1 MKRIFTISILSLFVL
16 FAVAQDMGTLKGQ
29 LKDKESGETIIGA
42 NVVLES
48 DKSIGGAT
56 DFDGNFSIQIPVGD
70 QKVVIT
76 SIGYE
81 SQTLTVSVKK
91 GETTTLNVEMGMGSF
106 QQDMVVISAGKFE
119 QKIEDLTV
127 SVAIIKPDI
136 LESRGSTSAEDA
148 LEQTPG
154 LTIMDGEAQMR
165 GGSGYSFGAGSRV
178 MLLVDDLPILSGD
191 AGRPSWGFIPTE
203 NLSQIEVIKGA
214 SSVLY
219 GSSALN
225 GIINIRTAYP
235 TDKPKTK
242 INLFTG
248 FYSAPEQEN
257 AQWWDTDDLPIYGG
271 MNFFHSRKVGTWD
284 IVAGGNFLI
293 DNGFIGPE
301 PVATGSA
308 NFMNNDTIIEG
319 NGVIVD
325 SRDSL
330 GNVVDYHNPRKEFSN
345 RFRVNLNIRKRSKST
360 PGLAFGI
367 NTNVMY
373 SKNTSTL
380 LWANNTYGL
389 YRPMAG
395 SITRTVQTSFN
406 VDPFISYSGSKGS
419 KHTFRTRIFH
429 QNNDN
434 DNNQGNLNYVF
445 FGEYQFAHKFI
456 QVNDLTLTVGAM
468 GQYSLSEAELYA
480 GKVVDGVIVKGD
492 GKNNASNLAVYF
504 QVNKKFWKRLN
515 VNGGG
520 RLEYFSVNGQDTI
533 IRPVFR
539 LGASSKL
546 WKGGFLRA
554 SFGEGFRFPSIAE
567 RYIFTTVGGLPIVPN
582 PDVKPERSY
591 AAEVGLMQGIKIG
604 KFGGYLDI
612 AGFYQYYINFVEF
625 TAGNF
630 APEGSALPLA
640 FKSLN
645 TGDARVY
652 GVDVSL
658 IGNGQF
664 TPWFGMNV
672 LAGYTYARPESVDP
686 DYVYGVDNTGRE
698 LSQRSTSSIIPTTPN
713 ASATPE
719 EVAAYD
725 KIIADYDKY
734 PVLKYRFEHLVNA
747 DLEFVF
753 TIMKKYKL
761 SVAGT
766 YRYYSYMKNVDKIFY
781 QVDPIFGWGAVEFRE
796 EHSDGDHVFDLRG
809 AIELSQ
815 QVKLGVSVKNVA
827 NRVYAL
833 RPLKINSPRT
843 TQLQLTV
850 TF

>member
-1 MKRIFTISILSLFVL
+1 MKRIFTTTILSVLVL
-16 FAVAQDMGTLKGQ
+16 FSVAQDSGTVKGTV
-29 LKDKESGETIIGA
+29 KDKESGETIIGA
-42 NVVLES
+42 SVVWS
-48 DKSIGGAT
+48 TDKGRGAAT
-56 DFDGNFSIQIPVGD
+56 DFDGNFSLQLPAGA
-70 QKVVIT
+70 QKIIIT

-81 SQTLTVSVKK
+81 TQTVPVAVKS
-91 GETTTLNVEMGMGSF
+91 GETTTVNISLGMESE
-106 QQDMVVISAGKFE
+106 QLEMVVVSAGKFE
-119 QKIEDLTV
+119 QKREDLTV
-127 SVAIIKPDI
+127 SVAVIKPDI
-136 LESRGSTSAEDA
+136 VESRGSTSAEDA

-191 AGRPSWGFIPTE
+191 AGRPSWGFVPIE
-203 NLSQIEVIKGA
+203 NLEQIEVIKGA

-235 TDKPKTK
+235 KDKPKTK

-248 FYSAPEQEN
+248 FYSQPEQED
-257 AQWWDTDDLPIYGG
+257 ARWWDEDDLPIYGG
-271 MNFFHSRKVGTWD
+271 MNFFHSRKVGSWD

-301 PVATGSA
+301 PG
-308 NFMNNDTIIEG
+308 DTII
-319 NGVIVD
+319 NGSAAIID
-325 SRDSL
+325 TRDST
-330 GNVVDYHNPRKEFSN
+330 GAVTDWHQPRKEFSN
-345 RFRVNLNIRKRSKST
+345 RFRVNLNIRKRSLST
-360 PGLAFGI
+360 PGLAWGL

-373 SKNTSTL
+373 AKSTSTL
-380 LWANNTYGL
+380 LWLNNTYGL
-389 YRPMAG
+389 YRPYNG

-406 VDPFISYSGSKGS
+406 VDPFITYSGPKGS
-419 KHTFRTRIFH
+419 KHTFRGRVFH

-445 FGEYQFAHKFI
+445 FGEYQFAHRFAEVK
-456 QVNDLTLTVGAM
+456 DLTITVGTMA
-468 GQYSLSEAELYA
+468 QYSLSEAELYI
-480 GKVVDGVIVKGD
+480 GNENGD
-492 GKNNASNLAVYF
+492 GKSNATNAAVYV
-504 QVNKKFWKRLN
+504 QVDKKFWNRVNL
-515 VNGGG
+515 NGGA
-520 RLEYFSVNGQDTI
+520 RFEYFSINGNDTI

-539 LGASSKL
+539 VGANTRL
-546 WKGGFLRA
+546 WKEGYLRA

-582 PDVKPERSY
+582 PDVEPERSY

-604 KFGGYLDI
+604 KFLGYLDI

-625 TAGNF
+625 NAGQFGPPNGQYGRF
-630 APEGSALPLA
+630 A

-664 TPWFGMNV
+664 TPWFGVNV
-672 LAGYTYARPESVDP
+672 MAGYTYSRPQSVDP
-686 DYVYGVDNTGRE
+686 FYVYAKDSLGNDV
-698 LSQRSTSSIIPTTPN
+698 SQVSSSSSLFGTQFNPDYPKPT
-713 ASATPE
+713 
-719 EVAAYD
+719 AAD
-725 KIIADYDKY
+725 TAEFVKNG
-734 PVLKYRFEHLVNA
+734 VLKYRFEHLANV

-753 TIMKKYKL
+753 TIKKKYKL
-761 SVAGT
+761 SIGGT
-766 YRYYSYMKNVDKIFY
+766 YRYYSFMKNVDRVFY
-781 QVDPIFGWGAVEFRE
+781 QLDVAGFPWNAVEFRQE
-796 EHSDGDHVFDLRG
+796 NNSGDHVFDLRG
-809 AIELSQ
+809 AVELTENI
-815 QVKLGVSVKNVA
+815 KLGVSVKNIA

-833 RPLKINSPRT
+833 RPLKINQPRT

-850 TF
+850 QF

>member
-1 MKRIFTISILSLFVL
+1 MKRIFTTSILSLFVL
-16 FAVAQDMGTLKGQ
+16 FSVAQDTGTVKGTV
-29 LKDKESGETIIGA
+29 KDKESGETIIGA
-42 NVVLES
+42 SVVWEA
-48 DKSIGGAT
+48 DKGRGAAT
-56 DFDGNFSIQIPVGD
+56 DFDGNFSLILPVGE
-70 QKVVIT
+70 QKVIIT
-76 SIGYE
+76 SIGYDP
-81 SQTLTVSVKK
+81 QTIPVSVKK
-91 GETTTLNVEMGMGSF
+91 GETTSISVDLGVGAI
-106 QQDMVVISAGKFE
+106 QQEMVVVSAGKFE
-119 QKIEDLTV
+119 QKVEDLTV
-127 SVAIIKPDI
+127 SVAVIKPEI
-136 LESRGSTSAEDA
+136 IESRGSTSAEDA
-148 LEQTPG
+148 IEQTPG

-191 AGRPSWGFIPTE
+191 AGRPSWGFLPTE

-242 INLFTG
+242 INLYTG
-248 FYSAPEQEN
+248 FYSAPEPEESR
-257 AQWWDTDDLPIYGG
+257 WWDEDDMPIYGG
-271 MNFFHSRKVGTWD
+271 MNFFHSRKVGTLD

-301 PVATGSA
+301 PGDV
-308 NFMNNDTIIEG
+308 IIDDQAY
-319 NGVIVD
+319 VTSVD
-325 SRDSL
+325 DIL
-330 GNVVDYHNPRKEFSN
+330 DENGNVIGQDTSYTKPRKEFQN
-345 RFRVNLNIRKRSKST
+345 RFRFNLNLRKRSKSI

-373 SKNTSTL
+373 SKSTSTL
-380 LWANNTYGL
+380 LWLNSSYGL
-389 YRPMAG
+389 YRPYNG

-406 VDPFISYSGSKGS
+406 VDPYITYSGEKGS
-419 KHTFRTRIFH
+419 KHTFRTRVFH

-445 FGEYQFAHKFI
+445 FGEYQFAHRFA
-456 QVNDLTLTVGAM
+456 QVKDLTITVGTM
-468 GQYSLSEAELYA
+468 GQYSLSEAELYI
-480 GKVVDGVIVKGD
+480 GNENGD
-492 GKNNASNLAVYF
+492 GKSNSSNAAVYV
-504 QVNKKFWKRLN
+504 QIDKKFWNRLN

-520 RLEYFSVNGQDTI
+520 RFEYFSVNGNDTI

-539 LGASSKL
+539 IGASSKL
-546 WKGGFLRA
+546 WKEGYLRA

-582 PDVKPERSY
+582 PEIEPERSY

-604 KFGGYLDI
+604 KFLGYLDV
-612 AGFYQYYINFVEF
+612 AGFYQYYTNFVEF

-630 APEGSALPLA
+630 AGPDATLPLA

-652 GVDVSL
+652 GADVSL

-664 TPWFGMNV
+664 TDWFGMNV
-672 LAGYTYARPESVDP
+672 LAGYTYSRPEAVDP
-686 DYVYGVDNTGRE
+686 DYVYGVDNFGIE
-698 LSQRSTSSIIPTTPN
+698 LTQRSTSSAIPNKPS
-713 ASATPE
+713 ASATQE
-719 EVAAYD
+719 EIDAYNQAVEEYD
-725 KIIADYDKY
+725 KFPI
-734 PVLKYRFEHLVNA
+734 LKYRFEHLVNA

-761 SVAGT
+761 SVGGT
-766 YRYYSYMKNVDKIFY
+766 YRYYSYMKSVDKIFY
-781 QVDPIFGWGAVEFRE
+781 QVDPVFGWGAVEFRE
-796 EHSDGDHVFDLRG
+796 NHNKGDHVFDIRG
-809 AIELSQ
+809 AIELSE
-815 QVKLGVSVKNVA
+815 QVKLGVSVKNIA

-843 TQLQLTV
+843 TQIQLTV

>member
-1 MKRIFTISILSLFVL
+1 MKRIFTTSILSLFVL
-16 FAVAQDMGTLKGQ
+16 FAVAQDTGTVKGQ
-29 LKDKESGETIIGA
+29 VKDTESGEPIPFV

-48 DKSIGGAT
+48 DNSIGGAT
-56 DFDGNFSIQIPVGD
+56 GFDGNYSIQFPVGEGKIVF
-70 QKVVIT
+70 KV
-76 SIGYE
+76 IGYDT
-81 SQTLTVSVKK
+81 QTFPVNVKS
-91 GETTTLNVEMGMGSF
+91 GETTTIDVGMGMGSI
-106 QQDMVVISAGKFE
+106 QQEMVIVSAGKFE
-119 QKIEDLTV
+119 QKREDLTV
-127 SVAIIKPDI
+127 SVAVIKPDI
-136 LESRGSTSAEDA
+136 VESRGSTTAEDA

-191 AGRPSWGFIPTE
+191 AGRPSWGFVPIE
-203 NLSQIEVIKGA
+203 NLEQIEVIKGA

-235 TDKPKTK
+235 KDKPKTK
-242 INLFTG
+242 INLYTG
-248 FYSAPEQEN
+248 FYSAPEQED
-257 AQWWDTDDLPIYGG
+257 ARWWDEDDLPIYGG
-271 MNFFHSRKVGTWD
+271 MNFFHSRKVGTLD
-284 IVAGGNFLI
+284 IVVGGNFLI

-301 PVATGSA
+301 PVVTGSS
-308 NFMNNDTIIEG
+308 NFLQNDTIING
-319 NGVIVD
+319 SGVIVD

-330 GNVVDYHNPRKEFSN
+330 GNVVDFHAPRKEFSN
-345 RFRVNLNIRKRSKST
+345 RFRFNVNLRKRSKKL

-373 SKNTSTL
+373 SKSTSTL
-380 LWANNTYGL
+380 LWLNNTYGL
-389 YRPMAG
+389 YRPYNG

-406 VDPFISYSGSKGS
+406 VDPFISYSGEKGS

-445 FGEYQFAHKFI
+445 FGEYQFAHRFS
-456 QVNDLTLTVGAM
+456 QVKDLTITVGTM
-468 GQYSLSEAELYA
+468 GQYSLSEAELYI
-480 GKVVDGVIVKGD
+480 GNENGD
-492 GKNNASNLAVYF
+492 GKSNASNAAVYI
-504 QVNKKFWKRLN
+504 QANKKFWNRVN
-515 VNGGG
+515 VNGGA
-520 RLEYFSVNGQDTI
+520 RFEYFSINGNDTI

-539 LGASSKL
+539 IGANTRL
-546 WKGGFLRA
+546 WKEGYLRA

-582 PDVKPERSY
+582 PHVKPERSY
-591 AAEVGLMQGIKIG
+591 AIELGLMQGIKIG
-604 KFGGYLDI
+604 KFLGYLDV

-625 TAGNF
+625 NAGKFGPINGQYGRF
-630 APEGSALPLA
+630 A

-664 TPWFGMNV
+664 TDWFGLNIM
-672 LAGYTYARPESVDP
+672 AGYTYARPQAVDP
-686 DYVYGVDNTGRE
+686 YYVYAKDSIGNDV
-698 LSQRSTSSIIPTTPN
+698 SQVSSSSSLFGTALDPNYPKPT
-713 ASATPE
+713 
-719 EVAAYD
+719 AAD
-725 KIIADYDKY
+725 TAEFVKNG
-734 PVLKYRFEHLVNA
+734 VLKYRFEHLANV
-747 DLEFVF
+747 DIELVF

-761 SVAGT
+761 SIGGT
-766 YRYYSYMKNVDKIFY
+766 YRYYSYMKNVDRVFY
-781 QVDPIFGWGAVEFRE
+781 ELDVAGFPWNAVEFRQE
-796 EHSDGDHVFDLRG
+796 NNSGDHVFDLRG
-809 AIELSQ
+809 AVELSE
-815 QVKLGVSVKNVA
+815 QVKLGISVKNVA

-833 RPLKINSPRT
+833 RPLKINAPRT

>member
-1 MKRIFTISILSLFVL
+1 MKRIFTTSILSLLVL
-16 FAVAQDMGTLKGQ
+16 FAAAQDTGTVKGQ
-29 LKDKESGETIIGA
+29 VKDTESGEPIPFV

-48 DKSIGGAT
+48 DNSIGGAT
-56 DFDGNFSIQIPVGD
+56 DFDGNYNIQFPVGEGKIVF
-70 QKVVIT
+70 KV
-76 SIGYE
+76 IGYDTQTFPVNVKSGE
-81 SQTLTVSVKK
+81 S
-91 GETTTLNVEMGMGSF
+91 TTIDVGMGMGSI
-106 QQDMVVISAGKFE
+106 QQEMVVVSAGKFE
-119 QKIEDLTV
+119 QKVEDLTV
-127 SVAIIKPDI
+127 SVAVIKPDI
-136 LESRGSTSAEDA
+136 IESRGSTSAEDA

-191 AGRPSWGFIPTE
+191 AGRPSWGFVPTE

-235 TDKPKTK
+235 KDKPQTK
-242 INLFTG
+242 INLYTG
-248 FYSAPEQEN
+248 FYSAPEPEESR
-257 AQWWDTDDLPIYGG
+257 WWDQDDLPIYGG

-301 PVATGSA
+301 PG
-308 NFMNNDTIIEG
+308 DTIIDG
-319 NGVIVD
+319 TSAVID
-325 SRDSL
+325 TRDTVS
-330 GNVVDYHNPRKEFSN
+330 GAVTEWHQPRKEFSN

-360 PGLAFGI
+360 PGLAFGV

-373 SKNTSTL
+373 AKSTSTL
-380 LWANNTYGL
+380 LWLNNSYGL
-389 YRPMAG
+389 YRPFGG

-406 VDPFISYSGSKGS
+406 VDPFITYSGSKGS
-419 KHTFRTRIFH
+419 KHTFRTRVFH

-445 FGEYQFAHKFI
+445 FGEYQFAHRFV
-456 QVNDLTLTVGAM
+456 QVNDLTLTVGTM

-480 GKVVDGVIVKGD
+480 GNENGD
-492 GKNNASNLAVYF
+492 GKSNASNMAVYF
-504 QVNKKFWKRLN
+504 QFNKKFWKRLN

-520 RLEYFSVNGQDTI
+520 RFEYFSVNGNDTI

-539 LGASSKL
+539 IGASSRL

-582 PDVKPERSY
+582 PDVDPERSY

-604 KFGGYLDI
+604 KFAGYLDV

-630 APEGSALPLA
+630 APPGADLPLA

-652 GVDVSL
+652 GADVSL

-664 TPWFGMNV
+664 TSWFGMNI
-672 LAGYTYARPESVDP
+672 LAGYTYSRPESVDP
-686 DYVYGVDNTGRE
+686 DYVYGVDLQGNE
-698 LSQRSTSSIIPTTPN
+698 LSQRSTSSIIPTPPN
-713 ASATPE
+713 GASTPE
-719 EVAAYD
+719 EIAEYD
-725 KIIADYDKY
+725 KIIADYDKF
-734 PVLKYRFEHLVNA
+734 PILKYRFEHLVNA
-747 DLEFVF
+747 DIELVF
-753 TIMKKYKL
+753 TLMKKYKL
-761 SVAGT
+761 SIGGT
-766 YRYYSYMKNVDKIFY
+766 YRYYSYMQNVDKIFY
-781 QVDPIFGWGAVEFRE
+781 QVDPLFGWGAVEFRE
-796 EHSDGDHVFDLRG
+796 ENNNGDHVFDLRG
-809 AIELSQ
+809 AIELST
-815 QVKLGVSVKNVA
+815 QVKLGISVKNIA

-833 RPLKINSPRT
+833 RPLKVNAPRT
-843 TQLQLTV
+843 TQLQLSV